1 MNGQQQFWDGL
12 KVVRASDEMNGINC
26 QFESERIVLFDHEL
40 CPHKFVGA
48 EIQRQRSQNQRC
60 LERLSCRRNWCLSVC
75 LSVCLSLSLSWCF
88 SIYSEGWRRIPFLL
102 SRLGLVRFCSRQT
115 FVYITAFKKNFKCYV
130 RFCLVLHSFH
140 ASTLQRKHFSHFCGK
155 TLVIF
160 YFQREK
166 VNASEKNMCHT
177 LKAIGKSSAQWSS
190 DETFH
195 SVPTYPID
203 CRKNIGKKSNSKF
216 GQKHPTFRQIN
227 KRGYC

>member
-1 MNGQQQFWDGL
+1 MNGQQQLWDGL

-48 EIQRQRSQNQRC
+48 EIQRRGHKIKDALKGC
-60 LERLSCRRNWCLSVC
+60 HVDAIDVFVC

-102 SRLGLVRFCSRQT
+102 SRLGSVRFCSRQT

-140 ASTLQRKHFSHFCGK
+140 ASTSQRKHFCRK

-160 YFQREK
+160 YLQREK
-166 VNASEKNMCHT
+166 VNASEKNMRTCWMKVT
-177 LKAIGKSSAQWSS
+177 
-190 DETFH
+190 D
-195 SVPTYPID
+195 
-203 CRKNIGKKSNSKF
+203 N
-216 GQKHPTFRQIN
+216 
-227 KRGYC
+227 